1 MPNLLRRM
9 SGSSLSG
16 SNKNSSS
23 SGNDSSCSDGK
34 NEEEEEKQR
43 WSPCSNN
50 GGLKAAKKLSAAK
63 YRAILLKNQARV
75 EEDEKS
81 DKKKKKLIV
90 GLGNGLAQ
98 GVKGKLGGDGSR
110 NKEIEHNGGQ
120 CSESKLKGVER
131 SKEGEIKAEDTVPVE
146 PEEDGRK
153 LNAKVCG
160 GISEECCKDVQTKA
174 AVQMA
179 SDGNVCVTC
188 KLVGSTGKLLGCN
201 GKGCK
206 KNYHLKCVDDPPLK
220 EVPPGDWYCFSCA
233 KKSIESGVLS
243 FPEAVESNVDAVKVE
258 LADSESMN
266 TAKNSLCSKND
277 FNGSAEKVKKKP
289 VRVVASDSKFVEY
302 WVPAKLSYVQLEQ
315 YCDILLSNS
324 ILLGSCSKAETVE
337 ALRDVVISTR
347 KCCDHP
353 YFVNPSLQKTLMNG
367 LLEAEFLNVG
377 IKASGKLQVLDTI
390 LSETKKQGLRV
401 VIIFQSTVGPSG
413 ISLGDVLDD
422 VVRQRCGEDSYER
435 ADCGL
440 IMPDSQFSRI
450 KQAALNRF
458 NDKDKGRIVFLLDR
472 RACHPS
478 IKLSSVD
485 IVILYDSDLNPY
497 NDLNLL
503 QKITIDSQHEQ
514 LKLFRLYSFCTLEE
528 MVLIRA
534 KQGVSIDAQNLKHS
548 TTHQLL
554 RWGASCLFKELSEF
568 HGSSPSSGSSFSSEH
583 LMTELFAPL
592 PRDAGK
598 PSTIT
603 SSVVVKVNQ
612 TGGMYSRDNSLP
624 GELEMQSGYG
634 NLSHVFWTKL
644 LNRKTPRWRYLPA
657 ASSPQRIGKRVQ
669 YFQGSLGNENFDS
682 DDVTKKRRKVL
693 TDTIAAGESETPV
706 IDCSQF
712 LPAVPTG
719 ASRYRKANKISN
731 VPAASTGESVKIS
744 VHHELEV
751 EVREC
756 HHSCQPVLPAPSE
769 PPCPKPVVEGQV
781 ELVNKLASRSASQPD
796 IQIDNGSQ
804 SEPPHPE
811 PPVKD
816 PVELVSNPALRSASQ
831 PHILLDNGIHSKPP
845 RPEPPAEDQVELV
858 NKSDSGSVSQP
869 DIQLQQAQ
877 CPRQQPGTK
886 KHAELPSDE
895 VIAVEAILQLPIMS
909 IDTSVGGRGTCV
921 SNSRS
926 MGGVPGSINHS
937 RQSARMTS
945 SRTSQSLLRHDPC
958 SNEHVNIS
966 TEQPNKQLDNGIHL
980 GHNITRQAEF
990 PTQPAA
996 TEVHSELPSY
1006 NNALQGTVPQQPVVV
1021 NRRVRGSAT
1030 RVSDFRSLG
1039 VVPDRTIDPSQMAP
1053 SQTLPEED
1061 PFVFELAILHKERE
1075 EVVKLHEE
1083 LKMRM
1088 KSDYNKEVEDAN
1100 TKYRKLHHNNDTAL
1114 AQTRKAAHTNH
1125 NIFLMNALLA
1135 ECFRSKLL

>member
-9 SGSSLSG
+9 SGSRLSG
-16 SNKNSSS
+16 SNKNSSY
-23 SGNDSSCSDGK
+23 SGKDSSCSDGK

-43 WSPCSNN
+43 GSPCSYN
-50 GGLKAAKKLSAAK
+50 GGQKAAKKLSAAK
-63 YRAILLKNQARV
+63 YRAILLKNQERV

-81 DKKKKKLIV
+81 DKKKKKKLIV

-110 NKEIEHNGGQ
+110 SMEIEHNGGQ
-120 CSESKLKGVER
+120 CSEIKLKGVE
-131 SKEGEIKAEDTVPVE
+131 IKVEDTVQVE
-146 PEEDGRK
+146 PEEDGGK
-153 LNAKVCG
+153 LNVKVRGGVG
-160 GISEECCKDVQTKA
+160 GISENCCKDMYA
-174 AVQMA
+174 AEMA
-179 SDGNVCVTC
+179 SDDNVCVIC
-188 KLVGSTGKLLGCN
+188 KLGGSTGKLLGCSD
-201 GKGCK
+201 KGCK
-206 KNYHLKCVDDPPLK
+206 KTYHLKCVDPPQK
-220 EVPPGDWYCFSCA
+220 DVPPGDWYCFCCV
-233 KKSIESGVLS
+233 KKNTESGVLS
-243 FPEAVESNVDAVKVE
+243 LPGAVKSNLDAAELE
-258 LADSESMN
+258 LADSKGID
-266 TAKNSLCSKND
+266 TVKTSLCSKKD
-277 FNGSAEKVKKKP
+277 SNGSAEKLKKKP
-289 VRVVASDSKFVEY
+289 VRVVASVSKFVEY

-324 ILLGSCSKAETVE
+324 ILLHSCSKAETVE
-337 ALRDVVISTR
+337 ALRDVLISTR

-353 YFVNPSLQKTLMNG
+353 YFVNPSLQKTLMHG
-367 LLEAEFLNVG
+367 LLEPEFLNVG

-390 LSETKKQGLRV
+390 LSEAKKQGLRV
-401 VIIFQSTVGPSG
+401 LIIFQSTVGSSG

-422 VVRQRCGEDSYER
+422 VVRQRCSEDSYER
-435 ADCGL
+435 VDCGL
-440 IMPDSQFSRI
+440 IMPDSQFSKI

-458 NDKDKGRIVFLLDR
+458 NEKDKGRIVFLLDR

-497 NDLNLL
+497 NDLKLL

-528 MVLIRA
+528 MVLIHA
-534 KQGVSIDAQNLKHS
+534 KQGVSIDAQNLNHS
-548 TTHQLL
+548 TIHQLL
-554 RWGASCLFKELSEF
+554 RWGASYLFKELSEF

-598 PSTIT
+598 PSTFT
-603 SSVVVKVNQ
+603 SSVVMKLNQ
-612 TGGMYSRDNSLP
+612 TGGTYSKDISLP

-634 NLSHVFWTKL
+634 DLSHVFWTKL

-657 ASSPQRIGKRVQ
+657 ASSPPRIPKR
-669 YFQGSLGNENFDS
+669 NFDS
-682 DDVTKKRRKVL
+682 DDVMKKRRKVL

-731 VPAASTGESVKIS
+731 VPAASMSESVKIS
-744 VHHELEV
+744 VQQELEV
-751 EVREC
+751 EVRES
-756 HHSCQPVLPAPSE
+756 HHSCQPVLPRPSE
-769 PPCPKPVVEGQV
+769 LPCPKPVVEGQV
-781 ELVNKLASRSASQPD
+781 ELVNNSSSRSASQPD
-796 IQIDNGSQ
+796 IQLDNGSQ
-804 SEPPHPE
+804 SEPPCPE

-831 PHILLDNGIHSKPP
+831 RDIQLDNGHIIS
-845 RPEPPAEDQVELV
+845 
-858 NKSDSGSVSQP
+858 
-869 DIQLQQAQ
+869 QQAE
-877 CPRQQPGTK
+877 CPTQQPVTK
-886 KHAELPSDE
+886 EHAELPSDE

-921 SNSRS
+921 SNSKS

-937 RQSARMTS
+937 RQSALMTS
-945 SRTSQSLLRHDPC
+945 SQNSQSLLRHYIDT
-958 SNEHVNIS
+958 SNEHVSINK
-966 TEQPNKQLDNGIHL
+966 EQPNKQLDNGIHL

-990 PTQPAA
+990 PTQPAT
-996 TEVHSELPSY
+996 TEVHFELPSH
-1006 NNALQGTVPQQPVVV
+1006 NNALQGTMLRQPVVV
-1021 NRRVRGSAT
+1021 NRRVRGSVT

-1039 VVPDRTIDPSQMAP
+1039 VVPDRKIDPSQMAPSVP

-1075 EVVKLHEE
+1075 EVVKLHKE

-1088 KSDYNKEVEDAN
+1088 KSDYDNELQAAN
-1100 TKYRKLHHNNDTAL
+1100 RKYRKLHHNNDTAL
-1114 AQTRKAAHTNH
+1114 AQTRKAVNTNH

-1135 ECFRSKLL
+1135 ECFRSKML